1 MVWNLF
7 KLQAMF
13 DIDKWQ
19 EIFATIQKN
28 KMRTFL
34 TGFSVAWGIFMLM
47 ILLGSGNGLSN
58 GVAQNFMND
67 AVNAMWIWRGETTL
81 AYQGMKPGRTIK
93 FVNEDQDLIKK
104 VSGVGVASGRYFMGN
119 TRYSYDK
126 ESGEYTTITCQPEL
140 IQVENIEIHEGRFIN
155 QIGVIQKR
163 KVVVIGADIK
173 KALFK
178 DSTAIGE
185 YVNINTVPFKVI
197 GVCTEPGSTRNRN
210 AYMPLSTAQMIFNGS
225 NQIHNLALTVNAET
239 LGESQAI
246 EEQIRNVLGKKH
258 KFDPKDD
265 GAIGLY
271 NKLENYIQTMKIFQA
286 IKIFIW
292 IIGMGTLIAG
302 IVGVSNIMLIVVKE
316 RTKEIGI
323 RKALGASPASV
334 VGLILLESIMITT
347 VAGYIGLVMGTGL
360 MEMIN
365 YFMVQSA
372 EVAAAAAENGG
383 RAGESVFLN
392 PTVDFNI
399 AVSATLLLIVAGAI
413 AGYIPA
419 KRAARIK
426 PIVALRDE

>member
-1 MVWNLF
+1 
-7 KLQAMF
+7 MF

-19 EIFATIQKN
+19 EIFATIKKN

-58 GVAQNFMND
+58 GVANNFMND
-67 AVNAMWIWRGETTL
+67 AINAMWIWTGKTTIP
-81 AYQGMKPGRTIK
+81 YEGMKTGRSIQ
-93 FVNEDQDLIKK
+93 FHNEDQEIIKR
-104 VSGVGVASGRYFMGN
+104 VSGIGAVSGRYFMGN
-119 TRYSYDK
+119 TRYSYQK

-140 IQVENIEIHEGRFIN
+140 IEVENLVIKEGRFIN
-155 QIGVIQKR
+155 HIDVMQNR
-163 KVVVIGADIK
+163 KVVVIGADMK
-173 KALFK
+173 TALFK

-185 YVNINTVPFKVI
+185 YVNVNNVPFKVV

-210 AYMPLSTAQMIFNGS
+210 GYMPLSTAQMIFNGS
-225 NQIHNLALTVNAET
+225 NRIHNLALTVNAET

-246 EEQIRNVLGKKH
+246 EEQIRNVLGKQY
-258 KFDPKDD
+258 KFDPKDE

-271 NKLENYIQTMKIFQA
+271 NKLENYIQTMRIFQA

-292 IIGMGTLIAG
+292 IIGIGTLIAG
-302 IVGVSNIMLIVVKE
+302 VVGVSNIMLIVVKE

-323 RKALGASPASV
+323 RKAIGASPSSV
-334 VGLILLESIMITT
+334 IGLILLEAIMITT
-347 VAGYIGLVMGTGL
+347 IAGYIGLVMGTGL

-365 YFMVQSA
+365 YVMVQSA
-372 EVAAAAAENGG
+372 EAAAAAAVNGG
-383 RAGESVFLN
+383 QQGESVFLN

-419 KRAARIK
+419 KRAASIK

>member
-1 MVWNLF
+1 
-7 KLQAMF
+7 MF

-19 EIFATIQKN
+19 EILATIKKN

-58 GVAQNFMND
+58 GVAANFMND
-67 AVNAMWIWRGETTL
+67 AVNAMWIWTGETTIP
-81 AYQGMKPGRTIK
+81 YEGMKTGRPIR
-93 FVNEDQDLIKK
+93 FQNQDQEIVQK
-104 VSGVGVASGRYFMGN
+104 VSGVGVSSGRYFMGN
-119 TRYSYDK
+119 TRYSYLK

-140 IQVENIEIHEGRFIN
+140 KDVENLILNEGRFIN
-155 QIGVIQKR
+155 QIDILQKR

-173 KALFK
+173 TALFK
-178 DSTAIGE
+178 DSIALGE
-185 YVNINTVPFKVI
+185 FVNINKVPFKVVGI
-197 GVCTEPGSTRNRN
+197 CTEPGSTRNRN

-225 NQIHNLALTVNAET
+225 NRLHNLALTIDAST
-239 LGESQAI
+239 LEESQAI
-246 EEQIRNVLGKKH
+246 EEQIRNALGRQH
-258 KFDPKDD
+258 KFDPKDE

-292 IIGMGTLIAG
+292 IIGIGTLIAG

-323 RKALGASPASV
+323 RKAIGASPASV
-334 VGLILLESIMITT
+334 IGLILLESIMITT
-347 VAGYIGLVMGTGL
+347 IAGYIGLVLGTGL
-360 MEMIN
+360 MELVN
-365 YFMVQSA
+365 FFMMQSA
-372 EVAAAAAENGG
+372 GPATDQSETI
-383 RAGESVFLN
+383 FLN
-392 PTVDFNI
+392 PTVDINI
-399 AVSATLLLIVAGAI
+399 AVYATLLLIVAGAI

-419 KRAARIK
+419 KRAASIK

>member
-1 MVWNLF
+1 
-7 KLQAMF
+7 MF
-13 DIDKWQ
+13 DVDKWQ
-19 EIFATIQKN
+19 EILATIKKN

-58 GVAQNFMND
+58 GVANNFMSD
-67 AVNAMWIWRGETTL
+67 AINAMWIWRGETTI
-81 AYQGMKPGRTIK
+81 AYQGMKPGRTIQ
-93 FVNEDQDLIKK
+93 FQNEDQEIIKK
-104 VSGVGVASGRYFMGN
+104 VSGVGVVSGRYFMGN
-119 TRYSYDK
+119 TRYSYGK
-126 ESGEYTTITCQPEL
+126 ESGEYTTITCLPEL
-140 IQVENIEIHEGRFIN
+140 IQVENIDINEGRFIN
-155 QIGVIQKR
+155 QIDENQKR

-173 KALFK
+173 TALFK

-225 NQIHNLALTVNAET
+225 NRIHNLALTINAGT

-246 EEQIRNVLGKKH
+246 EDQIRNVLGKQH

-292 IIGMGTLIAG
+292 IIGIGTLIAG

-334 VGLILLESIMITT
+334 IGLILLESILITT
-347 VAGYIGLVMGTGL
+347 AAGYIGLVMGTGL

-372 EVAAAAAENGG
+372 EAAAAAAENGG
-383 RAGESVFLN
+383 RAGESVFMN

-399 AVSATLLLIVAGAI
+399 AVAATLLLIIAGAI

>member
-1 MVWNLF
+1 
-7 KLQAMF
+7 MF

-19 EIFATIQKN
+19 EILATIKKN

-58 GVAQNFMND
+58 GVAANFMND
-67 AVNAMWIWRGETTL
+67 AVNAMWIWQGETTIP
-81 AYQGMKPGRTIK
+81 YEGMKSGRQIM
-93 FVNEDQDLIKK
+93 FHNQDQEIVQK
-104 VSGVGVASGRYFMGN
+104 VSGVGASSGRYFMGN
-119 TRYSYDK
+119 TRYSFGK

-140 IQVENIEIHEGRFIN
+140 KEVENITLNEGRFIN
-155 QIGVIQKR
+155 QIDVQQNR
-163 KVVVIGADIK
+163 KVVVIGTDIK
-173 KALFK
+173 TALFK
-178 DSTAIGE
+178 DSTALGE
-185 YVNINTVPFKVI
+185 YVNINMVPFKVV

-225 NQIHNLALTVNAET
+225 NRLHNLALTINAST
-239 LGESQAI
+239 LEESQAI
-246 EEQIRNVLGKKH
+246 EEQIRIALGRQH
-258 KFDPKDD
+258 KFDPKDE

-292 IIGMGTLIAG
+292 IIGIGTLIAG

-323 RKALGASPASV
+323 RKAIGASPASV
-334 VGLILLESIMITT
+334 IGLILLEAIMITT
-347 VAGYIGLVMGTGL
+347 IAGYIGLVLGTGL

-372 EVAAAAAENGG
+372 GPTP
-383 RAGESVFLN
+383 GEQGETIFLN

-399 AVSATLLLIVAGAI
+399 AVSATLLLIIAGAI

-419 KRAARIK
+419 KRAASIK

>member
-1 MVWNLF
+1 
-7 KLQAMF
+7 MF

-19 EIFATIQKN
+19 EILATIKKN

-58 GVAQNFMND
+58 GVASNFMHD
-67 AVNAMWIWRGETTL
+67 AVNSMWIWTGETTIP
-81 AYQGMKPGRTIK
+81 YQGMKAGRSIQ
-93 FVNEDQDLIKK
+93 FHNEDQDIVKK
-104 VSGVGVASGRYFMGN
+104 VAGIGVSSGRFFMGN
-119 TRYSYDK
+119 TRYSYGK

-140 IQVENIEIHEGRFIN
+140 TQVENIIIKEGRFIN
-155 QIGVIQKR
+155 EIDLVQKR
-163 KVVVIGADIK
+163 KVIVLGTDIK
-173 KALFK
+173 TALFK

-185 YVNINTVPFKVI
+185 YVNINKVPFKVVGI
-197 GVCTEPGSTRNRN
+197 YADPTSTRNRN
-210 AYMPLSTAQMIFNGS
+210 GYMPVSTAQMIFGGN
-225 NQIHNLALTVNAET
+225 NRLHNLAVTINATT
-239 LGESQAI
+239 LEGSKAI
-246 EEQIRNVLGKKH
+246 EEQVRNVLARKH
-258 KFDPKDD
+258 KFDPKDE
-265 GAIGLY
+265 GALGLF
-271 NKLENYIQTMKIFQA
+271 NKLEAYIQTMKIFQA

-292 IIGMGTLIAG
+292 IIGIGTLITG

-323 RKALGASPASV
+323 RKAIGASPSSV
-334 VGLILLESIMITT
+334 IGLILLESIMITT
-347 VAGYIGLVMGTGL
+347 LAGYIGLVLGTGL
-360 MEMIN
+360 METIN

-372 EVAAAAAENGG
+372 GATPDPQGG
-383 RAGESVFLN
+383 SMFLN

-419 KRAARIK
+419 KRAASIK

>member
-1 MVWNLF
+1 
-7 KLQAMF
+7 MF

-19 EIFATIQKN
+19 EILATIKKN

-58 GVAQNFMND
+58 GVANNFMND
-67 AVNAMWIWRGETTL
+67 AINGMWIWTGETTIP
-81 AYQGMKPGRTIK
+81 YQGMKSGRAIQ
-93 FVNEDQDLIKK
+93 FHNEDQEIVKK

-119 TRYSYDK
+119 TRYSYNK

-140 IQVENIEIHEGRFIN
+140 MEVEQLIMNDGRFIN
-155 QIGVIQKR
+155 KIDVIQKR
-163 KVVVIGADIK
+163 KVVVIGVDIK
-173 KALFK
+173 TALFK

-185 YVNINTVPFKVI
+185 YVNINNVPFKVVGI
-197 GVCTEPGSTRNRN
+197 CTEPGSTRTRN

-225 NQIHNLALTVNAET
+225 NRLHNLALTINAET
-239 LGESQAI
+239 LEESQAI
-246 EEQIRNVLGKKH
+246 EEQIRNILGKQY
-258 KFDPKDD
+258 KFDPKDE
-265 GAIGLY
+265 GAIGLF
-271 NKLENYIQTMKIFQA
+271 NKLEAYIQTMKIFQA

-292 IIGMGTLIAG
+292 IIGIGTLIAG
-302 IVGVSNIMLIVVKE
+302 VVGVSNIMLIVVKE

-323 RKALGASPASV
+323 RKAIGASPSSV
-334 VGLILLESIMITT
+334 IGLILLESIMITT
-347 VAGYIGLVMGTGL
+347 IAGYIGLVMGTGL

-372 EVAAAAAENGG
+372 GVAPNGG
-383 RAGESVFLN
+383 EQGESIFLN
-392 PTVDFNI
+392 PTVDINI
-399 AVSATLLLIVAGAI
+399 AIYATLLLIVAGAI

-419 KRAARIK
+419 KRAASIK